1 MTDIKKTKNG
11 RTIVGGKWIFADPV
25 AQAKARVEAAQAELA
40 AAGKAL
46 LDAMNATPEELT
58 NAADA
63 LSDIH
68 HEAEAEGWAG
78 AEWNQMLA
86 GMVADERAAEAED
99 K

>member
-1 MTDIKKTKNG
+1 MDAIK
-11 RTIVGGKWIFADPV
+11 I
-25 AQAKARVEAAQAELA
+25 AKARVEAAQAELA

-46 LDAMNATPEELT
+46 LDAMNATDEELA

-63 LSDIH
+63 LADIH

-86 GMVADERAAEAED
+86 NMISDDRAAEADD